1 MKQFLLKIKEYFMI
15 ILAIVFIVVIFVGI
29 VMFVMYL
36 KQKDK
41 KLQITPE
48 LKVIEAKQE
57 DQLDAISES
66 VGIAQDIL
74 SKVKK

>member
-1 MKQFLLKIKEYFMI
+1 
-15 ILAIVFIVVIFVGI
+15 
-29 VMFVMYL
+29 MFVMYL